1 MDIEIGKI
9 IFRTIFTYSMIV
21 LVFRLMGK
29 REIGELSLLDIVVF
43 IMVAEIG
50 AFTIEE
56 PKRQLIEAIIPVT
69 ILLLIQRL
77 IAYTSL
83 KSKKFR
89 DWFEGKPSVI
99 ISYGK
104 IDEYEMKKQRYNL
117 NDLMQQLRENG
128 TRSIEDVA
136 FAILEPSG
144 KLSIFEQDE
153 GGSEGDVYP
162 LVMDGE
168 IQELSLK
175 KINKSE
181 AWLIKQLNTKGYPSV
196 AEISFCS
203 INAEGDWYIDLK
215 NERR

>member
-1 MDIEIGKI
+1 MDIEIGKL

-21 LVFRLMGK
+21 IVFRLMGK
-29 REIGELSLLDIVVF
+29 REIGELSLLDVVIF

-50 AFTIEE
+50 VFTIEE
-56 PKRQLIEAIIPVT
+56 PKRQLLEAIIPVF
-69 ILLLIQRL
+69 ILLIIQRL
-77 IAYTSL
+77 IAWVSL

-144 KLSIFEQDE
+144 KLSIFEQNED
-153 GGSEGDVYP
+153 GSDGYVYP

-168 IQELSLK
+168 IQERSLK
-175 KINKSE
+175 KMNKPKT
-181 AWLIKQLNTKGYPSV
+181 WLIKQLKQKGYPSIE
-196 AEISFCS
+196 EISFCS
-203 INAEGDWYIDLK
+203 IDKNGEWYIDKK